1 MPEISSRLCQL
12 CTNIP
17 IKRLL
22 ESPGNIYTHFR
33 RVDKLRKSAESCE
46 LCKFMLRTLKGLST
60 EYSLGINIAIAPQFL
75 IVEVMQQTSI
85 DYRVLRLC
93 TDPGKWI
100 PSLTPS
106 GILSII

>member
-22 ESPGNIYTHFR
+22 DSPGNIYTHFR
-33 RVDKLRKSAESCE
+33 SMDKLRKSAESCE
-46 LCKFMLRTLKGLST
+46 LCKFMLGMLRTLKGLST
-60 EYSLGINIAIAPQFL
+60 KSFLGINIAIAPQFL

-85 DYRVLRLC
+85 DYRVLRLYI
-93 TDPGKWI
+93 DPSK
-100 PSLTPS
+100 
-106 GILSII
+106 

>member
-22 ESPGNIYTHFR
+22 DSPGNIYTHFR
-33 RVDKLRKSAESCE
+33 SVDRLSKSAESCE
-46 LCKFMLRTLKGLST
+46 LCKFILETLKGLST
-60 EYSLGINIAIAPQFL
+60 ESFLGINIAIAPQFL
-75 IVEVMQQTSI
+75 IVEVMQQTRI

-93 TDPGKWI
+93 TDPSKWI
-100 PSLTPS
+100 PSLTLS
-106 GILSII
+106 GILSLI

>member
-22 ESPGNIYTHFR
+22 DSLGNIYTHFR
-33 RVDKLRKSAESCE
+33 SVDKLKKLVESCE
-46 LCKFMLRTLKGLST
+46 LYKFILRTLKGLST
-60 EYSLGINIAIAPQFL
+60 KSFLGINIAIAPQFL

-85 DYRVLRLC
+85 NYRVLRLC
-93 TDPGKWI
+93 TDPGK
-100 PSLTPS
+100 
-106 GILSII
+106 